1 MLFRINLNNNMK
13 LTELKPS
20 QKGIAINCENS
31 LLPLKLME
39 MGCVDG
45 VEIEFIN
52 KAPLGSP
59 YYYKIG
65 GTRIALGKEIA
76 EMIDVKPTKKH
87 DDNEEEKN

>member
-1 MLFRINLNNNMK
+1 MK
-13 LTELKPS
+13 LTDLKPH
-20 QKGIAINCENS
+20 QKVIAINCENS

-45 VEIEFIN
+45 VEIEFLN

-65 GTRIALGKEIA
+65 DTRIALGKDVA
-76 EMIDVKPTKKH
+76 KMIEVSEKP
-87 DDNEEEKN
+87 NEKEKEDEKN

>member
-1 MLFRINLNNNMK
+1 MK
-13 LTELKPS
+13 LTELKPK
-20 QKGIAINCENS
+20 QKVIAVNCENS

-45 VEIEFIN
+45 MEIEFIN

-65 GTRIALGKEIA
+65 DTRIALGKEIA
-76 EMIDVKPTKKH
+76 DMIEVKEMRKENAK
-87 DDNEEEKN
+87 NYEEN